1 MYKYNFIANDIKKK
15 IETNLY
21 KINDKLPDET
31 TLSIEYNCSR
41 MTIKKAIDILVSE
54 GLITKSRGAGT
65 FIRPHKKD
73 NKNKFYSNAPTTFG
87 FHNTFK
93 NIEHS
98 TKVITFNIIEC
109 PKDIAN
115 KLQIT
120 SENFIYFVERIRY
133 IKKIPI
139 IFETLYIPVDKIP
152 GLSKNIL
159 EHSLYEYIEK
169 SLKIRIYNADKFIKA
184 KLADE
189 KDKNFLNAN
198 ENTPILEM
206 EHIVYSSK
214 NIPIEFAKLHYHG
227 NFYELHFITQKEY

>member
-1 MYKYNFIANDIKKK
+1 MYKYNFIANDIKQK
-15 IETNLY
+15 IISNLY
-21 KINDKLPDET
+21 KVNDKLPDEI

-54 GLITKSRGAGT
+54 GLITKSRGLGT
-65 FIRPHKKD
+65 FIRPHKKEGE
-73 NKNKFYSNAPTTFG
+73 NQFYSNAPTTFG

-93 NIEHS
+93 NINHS

-109 PKDIAN
+109 PKEIAN

-120 SENFIYFVERIRY
+120 SGSFIYFVERIRS
-133 IKKIPI
+133 IKDVPI
-139 IFETLYIPVDKIP
+139 IFETLYIPVDIIP
-152 GLSKNIL
+152 GLSRKIL

-169 SLKIRIYNADKFIKA
+169 DLKIKIYNADKFIKA

-189 KDKNFLNAN
+189 KDKKFLNTTDK
-198 ENTPILEM
+198 TPILEM
-206 EHIVYSSK
+206 EHIVYSNK

-227 NFYELHFITQKEY
+227 NFYELHFITKKE